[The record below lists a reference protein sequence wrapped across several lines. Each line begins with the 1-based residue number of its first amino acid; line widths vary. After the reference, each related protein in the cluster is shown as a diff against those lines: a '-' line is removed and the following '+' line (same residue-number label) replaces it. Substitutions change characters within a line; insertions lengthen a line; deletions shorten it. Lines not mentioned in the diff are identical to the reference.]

1 MTRIRIKSLAMGSVL
16 FLGAFTFISACALTV
31 EQERRLGAE
40 FSQKIAREKR
50 IVQDPV
56 VVGYLREMGNRLAT
70 AAGPQP
76 FPFTFNVI
84 VDPGI
89 NAFAGPA
96 GYVYVNTGL
105 LMKARS
111 SAEVAGVLSHE
122 ISHVTLR
129 HVSQSVAR
137 QQQAGGIGS
146 IVSTVTNKPALG
158 SIAGTGISVYNL
170 QFDRRAEAQ
179 ADSSGLRIM
188 HRAGYDPRGMV
199 SMFELLQSQG
209 SGGRGGF
216 LSSHPGTP
224 QRIGAMQAEIA
235 KLPPRH
241 RPAFSDEKLTRVQS
255 RIRSWGMVAP

>member
-1 MTRIRIKSLAMGSVL
+1 MRSVL
-16 FLGAFTFISACALTV
+16 FLGALACISACALTV

-40 FSQKIAREKR
+40 FSQEIAREKR
-50 IVQDPV
+50 IVRDPV
-56 VVGYLREMGNRLAT
+56 VVGYLREMGNRLAA

-137 QQQAGGIGS
+137 QQQAGGVGS
-146 IVSTVTNKPALG
+146 IVSTVTNTPSLG
-158 SIAGTGISVYNL
+158 SIAGTGISIYNL
-170 QFDRRAEAQ
+170 QFDRQAEAQ
-179 ADSSGLRIM
+179 ADSTGLRLM

-209 SGGRGGF
+209 GEGRGGF

-224 QRIGAMQAEIA
+224 QRIGAMRAEIA
-235 KLPPRH
+235 RLPPGRGLVF
-241 RPAFSDEKLTRVQS
+241 RDGKLARVQA
-255 RIRSWGMVAP
+255 RIRGWGTGAP